1 MENNVASC
9 SGEPVL
15 ELHTED
21 TDFETES
28 GNEEREEDEE
38 VYDLEG
44 STRRLVQKE
53 MLPVMEELKK
63 IQSHLGIDGKGKGKG
78 KRSIEMSSESDEEDI
93 VLEGKKRR
101 KVEDDDEGLFEGE
114 EEYGDGLDEETVSFL
129 EKRTN
134 KAMKGK
140 KLAEIAEK
148 FKVPQNAKFLKAPKT
163 NIEIFRQLKS
173 AQSRRKEKQLQTMQD
188 NMAKAT
194 IGFARIMDCIVD
206 KGAKQTMKDSLTLLS
221 QATRQVSFLRRE
233 KHRFSLPMEMRGV
246 CDLDTPIEDG
256 LLYGNNVKKIIKE
269 SEEKSRAMKSKNARE
284 RRPFLEFQ
292 NNQGPKKQKF
302 SYQQRNQNQHQQKQQ
317 LRSRPGNFFQKSYK
331 H

>member
-148 FKVPQNAKFLKAPKT
+148 FKVPH
-163 NIEIFRQLKS
+163 
-173 AQSRRKEKQLQTMQD
+173 
-188 NMAKAT
+188 
-194 IGFARIMDCIVD
+194 
-206 KGAKQTMKDSLTLLS
+206 SL
-221 QATRQVSFLRRE
+221 
-233 KHRFSLPMEMRGV
+233 
-246 CDLDTPIEDG
+246 
-256 LLYGNNVKKIIKE
+256 
-269 SEEKSRAMKSKNARE
+269 
-284 RRPFLEFQ
+284 
-292 NNQGPKKQKF
+292 
-302 SYQQRNQNQHQQKQQ
+302 
-317 LRSRPGNFFQKSYK
+317 NF
-331 H
+331 